1 MTPLDAAAL
10 FGLLL
15 LPFHWLV
22 QRQFDLLEDCAY
34 LRSHGVVIVKTSAVE
49 CCSESLGR
57 YMGREI
63 PRTVTFK
70 GMVYRFDRV
79 ILPRHREHIGARE
92 LYLDPGLV
100 YAAV

>member
-10 FGLLL
+10 CALLL

-22 QRQFDLLEDCAY
+22 QRQFDQLEDCAY
-34 LRSHGVVIVKTSAVE
+34 LRAHGVVIVKAGAVE
-49 CCSESLGR
+49 CGSDSLGT

-79 ILPRHREHIGARE
+79 ILPRQRDDIGAGE

-100 YAAV
+100 YVAV